1 MPRSTRPFLPHL
13 TVLTVLTV
21 VGCPKP
27 GPGTTALTGPPPSE
41 PHHGA
46 WYGSG
51 LAFPGERLCLVFC
64 ADGRMFAGDT
74 TCDDV
79 HHPKFQTVWT
89 HTLAGDAVHAESS
102 AAAIDFQWSQT
113 GTHAVADIAGI
124 SNLPL
129 DQQSR
134 TSPLCGN
141 APMPDRPSRPAPAMP
156 F

>member
-1 MPRSTRPFLPHL
+1 MTQLRPTLLMLPL
-13 TVLTVLTV
+13 LL
-21 VGCPKP
+21 GCPKKP
-27 GPGTTALTGPPPSE
+27 ETAAALTGPPPSA

-51 LAFPGERLCLVFC
+51 MAFPGERLCLVFC
-64 ADGRMFAGDT
+64 PDGRMFAGDT
-74 TCDDV
+74 RCEDV
-79 HHPKFQTVWT
+79 FHEKFQTPWAY
-89 HTLAGDAVHAESS
+89 TLTDVDVHAESPS
-102 AAAIDFQWSQT
+102 QQTDFQWRQT

-141 APMPDRPSRPAPAMP
+141 APMPEAPTKPPPAMP

>member
-1 MPRSTRPFLPHL
+1 MPTRTHPLLLGL
-13 TVLTVLTV
+13 TLLMLS
-21 VGCPKP
+21 GCPKKTQDQP
-27 GPGTTALTGPPPSE
+27 GLTGPPPSA

-46 WYGSG
+46 WFGSG

-64 ADGRMFAGDT
+64 PDGRLFAGDAR
-74 TCDDV
+74 CEDV
-79 HHPKFQTVWT
+79 FYEKFQSSWAYTYSGV
-89 HTLAGDAVHAESS
+89 AVHAES
-102 AAAIDFQWSQT
+102 AASTIDFEWRQT

-129 DQQSR
+129 DLQSR

-141 APMPDRPSRPAPAMP
+141 APMPEKPKKAEPAVP